1 MQAINDGKVDLLR
14 ELAAK
19 SVPLETKSPF
29 GHTPL
34 EAACFRKN
42 ADVVESLIRSVSQS
56 VSQNEDRVSRFSL
69 LYKFKSR
76 SGVSLKA
83 ASSGAKSPLACAAY
97 SGDLQIFE
105 MLVNQGSNG
114 KL

>member
-1 MQAINDGKVDLLR
+1 MHLLR
-14 ELAAK
+14 DLAAK
-19 SVPLETKSPF
+19 SVPLETKNPF
-29 GHTPL
+29 GRTPL
-34 EAACFRKN
+34 EAACFKKN
-42 ADVVESLIRSVSQS
+42 ADVVESLIRSG
-56 VSQNEDRVSRFSL
+56 QNEDADSSSQPINISL
-69 LYKFKSR
+69 PNQFQLR

-83 ASSGAKSPLACAAY
+83 ASPGAKSPLAYAAY

>member
-56 VSQNEDRVSRFSL
+56 ERGPRVTLFASVQIQIKIGGESESGILRGKVS
-69 LYKFKSR
+69 
-76 SGVSLKA
+76 SGVCRVF
-83 ASSGAKSPLACAAY
+83 GRPP
-97 SGDLQIFE
+97 DLRDARQPGI
-105 MLVNQGSNG
+105 QR
-114 KL
+114 